1 MTTHV
6 NAASLRKDI
15 HVAQD
20 RELRLQAIQDPK
32 TFMSLAQQ
40 QGYSLSPN
48 NFVEDLSKLS
58 ETEIAAIWNPGIGDR
73 RHLVRR

>member
-1 MTTHV
+1 MAIQV
-6 NAASLRKDI
+6 NAARLHKDI
-15 HVAQD
+15 HAAQD

-40 QGYSLSPN
+40 QGYSLSLSN
-48 NFVEDLSKLS
+48 LAEELSKLS
-58 ETEIAAIWNPGIGDR
+58 ETAIAAIWNPGIGDR

>member
-1 MTTHV
+1 MAIQI
-6 NAASLRKDI
+6 NAARLHKDI
-15 HVAQD
+15 HAAQD

-32 TFMSLAQQ
+32 MFMNLAAQ

-48 NFVEDLSKLS
+48 NFIEELSKLS
-58 ETEIAAIWNPGIGDR
+58 ETVIAAIWNPGIGDR